1 MRATIIVPA
10 YQAAED
16 LARCLKSLDRTL
28 PAGTRVLVADDAS
41 PDPAVAKVI
50 AVFAASS
57 RLAFQWVRREKN
69 LGFIG
74 NVNLAFAET
83 APDDVILFNAD
94 AWATPGWYEAM
105 LMCATSDA
113 RIATVTPWSN
123 NAEIC
128 SLPDFCRA
136 APVPLPD
143 EADHIARVVREA
155 GVPEYP
161 ELPTGVG
168 FCMFVRRAALDAIGD
183 FDAAT
188 FGRGY
193 GEENDFCRRA
203 AGHGWRNVLCDA
215 AYVVH
220 RGGASFSLEDHT
232 PGGENLARLVARYP
246 HYNAQVA
253 DFILRDPLAGL
264 RSRIVAMLADPPP
277 PPVAP
282 AAGIQQDLFPSA

>member
-16 LARCLKSLDRTL
+16 LARCLDSLERTL
-28 PAGTRVLVADDAS
+28 PAGTRVWVADDAS
-41 PDPAVAKVI
+41 PNPAVPELI
-50 AVFAASS
+50 ARHAASS
-57 RLAFQWVRREKN
+57 RLAIESVRREKN

-74 NVNLAFAET
+74 NVNRAFVET

-105 LMCATSDA
+105 LACAASDA

-128 SLPDFCRA
+128 SLPEFCRA
-136 APVPLPD
+136 APVPSEE
-143 EADHIARVVREA
+143 EAERSARAAREVGA
-155 GVPEYP
+155 PTYP

-168 FCMFVRRAALDAIGD
+168 FCMFVRRATLDAIGD

-193 GEENDFCRRA
+193 GEENDFCQRA
-203 AGHGWRNVLCDA
+203 IGHGWRNVLCDA

-220 RGGASFSLEDHT
+220 RGGASFGPEGHT

-253 DFILRDPLAGL
+253 DFILRDPLAPL
-264 RSRIVAMLADPPP
+264 RERIVATLTGG
-277 PPVAP
+277 AP
-282 AAGIQQDLFPSA
+282 QAVCDAAVQQELFPPA